1 MGHGELLELVQK
13 LLKEKE
19 EKSKPQAHL
28 HPNPPPPLDFTES
41 GNVPS
46 PGMNQES
53 FLHCSQIM
61 LQGLADKGFI
71 HAKSPKFDLFF
82 GMKDK
87 NKIEFDMWER
97 QF

>member
-1 MGHGELLELVQK
+1 MVNELLELVQK

-19 EKSKPQAHL
+19 EKPKPQAHL

-41 GNVPS
+41 GSIPN

-53 FLHCSQIM
+53 FLQCSQIM

-71 HAKSPKFDLFF
+71 HAKSP
-82 GMKDK
+82 
-87 NKIEFDMWER
+87 
-97 QF
+97 